1 MRARIIHRNE
11 MASTHDQFIQHV
23 PYLIETSM
31 KKDMTHVLLISGH
44 PDLAHSFANKAI
56 VEALQGQLGE
66 AIRVRRL
73 DVLYPDYRIDVP
85 AEQQALLEAD
95 VIVWQFP
102 FYWYSL
108 PALMKKWLDDVFV
121 RGFAHGSTQKLA
133 GKKLILSFTTGA
145 PEAMYAY
152 GQAMNYPVADFL
164 APLRQTALLC
174 RFDYQE
180 PVFSNGMM
188 AIPGVSSDADFAAV
202 KAKAEAHA
210 ERLIAQLRPLIQR
223 KIV

>member
-1 MRARIIHRNE
+1 
-11 MASTHDQFIQHV
+11 
-23 PYLIETSM
+23 M
-31 KKDMTHVLLISGH
+31 KTDLTNILLISGH
-44 PDLAHSFANKAI
+44 PDLAHSFANKTT
-56 VEALQGQLGE
+56 VETLQGQLGD

-73 DVLYPDYRIDVP
+73 DVLYPDYQIDVP

-121 RGFAHGSTQKLA
+121 RGFAHGSAQKLA

-152 GQAMNYPVADFL
+152 RQAMNYPVADFL
-164 APLRQTALLC
+164 TPLRQTALLC
-174 RFDYQE
+174 QLDYQE
-180 PVFSNGMM
+180 PIFSYGMM

-202 KAKAEAHA
+202 RTKAEAHA
-210 ERLIAQLRPLIQR
+210 SRLINKLIDLTQEEAA
-223 KIV
+223 

>member
-1 MRARIIHRNE
+1 
-11 MASTHDQFIQHV
+11 
-23 PYLIETSM
+23 M
-31 KKDMTHVLLISGH
+31 KTDLTNILLISGH
-44 PDLAHSFANKAI
+44 PDLEHSFANKAI
-56 VEALQGQLGE
+56 VETLQRQLGD

-73 DVLYPDYRIDVP
+73 DALYPDYRIDVP

-108 PALMKKWLDDVFV
+108 LALMKKWLDDVFL

-202 KAKAEAHA
+202 KAKAEVHA
-210 ERLIAQLRPLIQR
+210 SRLINKLIDLTQG
-223 KIV
+223 KVA